1 MPVELSDVERLRQF
15 EALVHASPEFIAIA
29 DVEGRVQFVNQAGRR
44 LVGMPDDFDVTTA
57 TIADF
62 LTEEGL
68 QVSVAVE
75 QPAVMRDGWWQG
87 ETTLRDWLGGPAIPV
102 AVSSFLV
109 TDLETGAPLALA
121 TLQRDL
127 RETHAAVASVEAA
140 EHALL
145 EGEQRQRSLLLNMSD
160 VLVVVA
166 DDGTLK
172 YASPSASR
180 LLGYAEGSLL
190 GTDGM
195 HLVHP
200 DDRPAAV
207 KALARV
213 AVDPPS
219 AEPGRLRVRLM
230 SADGTYRHYEAL
242 ANNLLAEPSVRG
254 VVIVARDVTEQHRA
268 ELSQTLQARVLELI
282 ANGAPVPE
290 VLDALSEWF
299 EATVEGTYCS
309 ILLIEDTDDGR
320 VLRHAASPSLPKEYH
335 DAVDQLPVS
344 TSFSP
349 CAVAVTNSAPTLV
362 ADLLGDER
370 WAPYHDLA
378 RRLGVVSCWSFPV
391 QSPATGQ
398 TLGTFALYRD
408 HAGLPDDSITALIER
423 ASHLVGIT
431 VDRAELVERLAHQA
445 THDGLTGL
453 PNRTM
458 LLEKLTAALDRRP
471 VSGGTGPVVV
481 FLDLDRLKI
490 VNDSL
495 GHERGDELLARIAE
509 RLPLAVPDDV
519 LVARFGGDEFVVL
532 SERTPTREDAVQLV
546 ERVLD
551 AISQPVRL
559 EGRIITPT
567 ASAGVV
573 VASAGQTATE
583 VLRDADIAMYRAKH
597 RGGSGYQFSDA
608 DMRQRAFD
616 RLDLE
621 GQIRH
626 ALSAGELRLHYQP
639 VVDLERD
646 GAIIGFE
653 ALVRWQHPTRGLL
666 SPASFVELAEETGLV
681 VPMGEWVLRTAA
693 ATARAWAQVLDV
705 EGLTLAVNISAK
717 QLASPGLVALVRE
730 CREQMRPWQLSLE
743 LTESTLMDEA
753 TVPSTVLDELRAVG
767 VQLSIDDFGTGFSS
781 LSYLTRLPVS
791 TLKIDR
797 SFVHD
802 LDQKASAA
810 TVAAA
815 VISLGRG
822 LQLRVIAEGI
832 ETPAQR
838 DALVALGCTLGQG
851 YLYGRPVAEDDA
863 LALLKA

>member
-1 MPVELSDVERLRQF
+1 MPIELSDVERLRQF

-29 DVEGRVQFVNQAGRR
+29 DVEGKVEFVNQAGRQ

-62 LTEEGL
+62 LTPEGMRASL
-68 QVSVAVE
+68 EVE
-75 QPAVMRDGWWQG
+75 QPAVIKDGWWQG
-87 ETTLRDWLGGPAIPV
+87 ETTLRDWRGGPAIPV

-121 TLQRDL
+121 TVQRDL
-127 RETHAAVASVEAA
+127 RELQDAQ
-140 EHALL
+140 HALL

-160 VLVVVA
+160 VLVVIG
-166 DDGTLK
+166 DDRSMK

-180 LLGYAEGSLL
+180 LLGYDEGSLL
-190 GTDGM
+190 GGDGLD
-195 HLVHP
+195 LVHP
-200 DDRPAAV
+200 DDRRAAEI
-207 KALARV
+207 ALARV
-213 AVDPPS
+213 SIDPPT
-219 AEPGRLRVRLM
+219 AEPGRLRVRLK
-230 SADGTYRHYEAL
+230 SADGSYRRYEAL
-242 ANNLLAEPSVRG
+242 ANNLLDEPSVRG

-282 ANGAPVPE
+282 ANGADVHD
-290 VLDALSEWF
+290 VLDALSDWV

-309 ILLIEDTDDGR
+309 ILLTEDTVDGR
-320 VLRHAASPSLPKEYH
+320 VLRHGASPSLPEEYRL
-335 DAVDQLPVS
+335 AVDRLPVS
-344 TSFSP
+344 TEFSP
-349 CAVAVTNSAPTLV
+349 CAVAVTNTAPTLV
-362 ADLLGDER
+362 PDLLADAR
-370 WAPYHDLA
+370 WSPYHDLA
-378 RRLGVVSCWSFPV
+378 QRLGVVSCWSFPV

-408 HAGLPDDSITALIER
+408 HAGLPDSSLTALIGR

-431 VDRAELVERLAHQA
+431 VDRATLVDRLAHQA

-509 RLPLAVPDDV
+509 RLPLAVPEDV

-532 SERTPTREDAVQLV
+532 SETTATREDAVRLV
-546 ERVLD
+546 EDVLD
-551 AISQPVRL
+551 AIAQPVRL
-559 EGRIITPT
+559 EGRVITPT

-666 SPASFVELAEETGLV
+666 SPASFVELAEETGLI

-693 ATARAWAQVLDV
+693 ATAAGWAEVLDV
-705 EGLTLAVNISAK
+705 EGLTLAVNLSAK
-717 QLASPGLVALVRE
+717 QLAAPGLVELVRE
-730 CREQMRPWQLSLE
+730 CREQVLPWELSLE
-743 LTESTLMDEA
+743 LTESTLMDEP
-753 TVPSTVLDELRAVG
+753 TVPSTVLDELRTAG

-797 SFVHD
+797 SFVLEID
-802 LDQKASAA
+802 RTASAA

-838 DALVALGCTLGQG
+838 DALVALGCTQGQG
-851 YLYGRPVAEDDA
+851 YLYGRPVAEEEA